1 MDNQNIK
8 QIINYISDFIKN
20 LYFVRDQEQIIEIT
34 IKNIIRISDCD
45 FVSFFLLN
53 ENPENILYHY
63 NKKDDVIYKNRD
75 SKRIISEISEKVI
88 KDREIHMF
96 ENFGEISSI
105 NPEIKTKKKTSVAIY
120 PIIVGKKIEGI
131 LFIIFNN
138 PKFPE
143 NFFEDFSSWI
153 NLITT
158 ISATALFDTRLYNK
172 LDRALKNL
180 KVSFEMSHTL
190 ISAFDLDQLLEKI
203 CKEINNR
210 FGYELI
216 ALFIREDEGD
226 CITLKYTLD
235 AMKEFLGLKLNIG
248 GKGIV
253 GMVALSGEPY
263 YTSDVSKDKH
273 YSISLPEVKSE
284 FAIPLKIGDKII
296 GVLDIES
303 FRFNDFKE
311 DTRNLLL
318 SIGTHIAIALEKA
331 KLYEKTKKLSGEDP
345 LTGVLNRRSLGE
357 SVNRELERS
366 KRYNTKFSILF
377 FDLDNFKRFNDEYGH
392 SNGDELLMSFSGII
406 KTLLRKGDIFGRYGG
421 DEFIAFLYQTDT
433 ENAKEVAK
441 RMLKI
446 VNNNEE
452 LLGLTFSVGISGFP
466 ENGNNFKELVNSA
479 DRACYRA
486 KEKGGDRLVVS
497 IK

>member
-1 MDNQNIK
+1 MTIRTIIK
-8 QIINYISDFIKN
+8 
-20 LYFVRDQEQIIEIT
+20 
-34 IKNIIRISDCD
+34 ISDCD
-45 FVSFFLLN
+45 SVSLFLLN
-53 ENPENILYHY
+53 ENPENILYSY
-63 NKKDDVIYKNRD
+63 NKKEDIISKKRN
-75 SKRIISEISEKVI
+75 SKRLISEISEKVI
-88 KDREIHMF
+88 RDREIHMF
-96 ENFGEISSI
+96 EDFEGILSI
-105 NPEIKTKKKTSVAIY
+105 NPDIKTKQKGSVAAY
-120 PIIVGKKIEGI
+120 PIIVGKEIEGI
-131 LFIIFNN
+131 LFIIFSN

-143 NFFEDFSSWI
+143 NFFEDSSSWI

-158 ISATALFDTRLYNK
+158 ISATAIFDARLYNK
-172 LDRALKNL
+172 LDKALKNL
-180 KVSFEMSHTL
+180 RVSFEMSHTL

-203 CKEINNR
+203 CKEIHNR

-226 CITLKYTLD
+226 YITLKYTLD

-248 GKGIV
+248 GEGIV

-263 YTSDVSKDKH
+263 YASDVSKDQY

-284 FAIPLKIGDKII
+284 FAIPLKIGDKVI

-303 FRFNDFKE
+303 FRLNDFKE
-311 DTRNLLL
+311 DVRNLLL

-331 KLYEKTKKLSGEDP
+331 RLYEKTKKLSGEDP
-345 LTGVLNRRSLGE
+345 LTGILNRRSLEE
-357 SVNRELERS
+357 SVNREIERS

-377 FDLDNFKRFNDEYGH
+377 FDLDNFKRFNDKYGH
-392 SNGDELLMSFSGII
+392 SKGDELLMSFSGII
-406 KTLLRKGDIFGRYGG
+406 KTLLRKGDLFARYGG
-421 DEFIAFLYQTDT
+421 DEFIALLYQTNT
-433 ENAKEVAK
+433 ENAKDVAK

-466 ENGNNFKELVNSA
+466 ENGSNFKELVNSA
-479 DRACYRA
+479 DRACYSA

-497 IK
+497 VK